1 MANPIF
7 IPIAFA
13 ANGLKNPIYK
23 TRQVGQPIED
33 FTWNEG
39 APQVTMTPKEDGGLA
54 PKGQDFNG
62 VLNAMCEHNVFSQNG
77 GRYKWSQETIDNY
90 GEYQEG
96 AIVQSDDNKKEFI
109 CTSNNTNNPNENMQG
124 WSIYTGQGSIPI
136 ASSTTAGVTKIIN
149 SLNSTDVG
157 SALSAAQGKILG
169 DILEIIA
176 YSPIPYYGNSAPE
189 GFLNMDGRSITQS
202 QYPKLFARYGS
213 SLPDLRGRH
222 IRGVGGLAAPLGDYQ
237 EDAIQ
242 NIKGDSG
249 YVTRNDDS
257 TLAGKGTGAM
267 RVKSFGANGFAGY
280 TNVAGLT
287 YGVDFDASR
296 TVRTATETRV
306 KSVSFLYIVK
316 AG

>member
-1 MANPIF
+1 MEFFIMANPIF

-109 CTSNNTNNPNENMQG
+109 CISSNTNNPNENMQG

-136 ASSTTAGVTKIIN
+136 ASSTTAGVTKVIN
-149 SLNSTDVG
+149 SLISTDVG
-157 SALSAAQGKILG
+157 SALSAAQGKALNDLISSLNTTLTNAI
-169 DILEIIA
+169 DNVK
-176 YSPIPYYGNSAPE
+176 NSALGYSQSWRDVKTSRLVGTTYRNTTGKPIQIFVE
-189 GFLNMDGRSITQS
+189 MINMRTGITAEQCT
-202 QYPKLFARYGS
+202 
-213 SLPDLRGRH
+213 
-222 IRGVGGLAAPLGDYQ
+222 ITVGGVVIPFSGGGSDQAGTWKVA
-237 EDAIQ
+237 
-242 NIKGDSG
+242 NISLIIPSNAT
-249 YVTRNDDS
+249 YV
-257 TLAGKGTGAM
+257 
-267 RVKSFGANGFAGY
+267 
-280 TNVAGLT
+280 
-287 YGVDFDASR
+287 
-296 TVRTATETRV
+296 VRTN
-306 KSVSFLYIVK
+306 SQGYINTW
-316 AG
+316 AELS